1 MSRQNPR
8 SWLIASAATIG
19 IASGFLASPASVHA
33 ADLDTMFV
41 HGTPPMQPV
50 EFGTGWY
57 IRGDLAFAD
66 DSLPPLS
73 PDLSQF
79 LSSARQ
85 ASLSAGLGAGYK
97 FTNWLRTDV
106 VLDYRK
112 TISASGQGPSRRCI
126 TQLTTINNI
135 PTPTAEDD
143 CTPQY
148 NSSVRRWD
156 LLANVYADLG
166 TWYGITPYIGAGAG
180 LSLTRTSKSQRW
192 YMSNG
197 NPYHVAT
204 DGFYF
209 NWDTNNGDLR
219 YQFAWA
225 LMAGVSY
232 PLMDHLLV
240 DIGYRYINL
249 GMLPSIASPSGQVVD
264 KTMDAHEVRVGLRYM
279 ID

>member
-1 MSRQNPR
+1 MSRQNSR
-8 SWLIASAATIG
+8 LRIIAGAAAIG
-19 IASGFLASPASVHA
+19 IAYGLLAAPADVHA

-41 HGTPPMQPV
+41 HGTPPVQPV

-73 PDLSQF
+73 ADLSQF

-112 TISASGQGPSRRCI
+112 TISAAGRGPTRDCI
-126 TQLTTINNI
+126 TQLNGTPPI
-135 PTPTAEDD
+135 PAETVYGD
-143 CTPQY
+143 CTPNY

-156 LLANVYADLG
+156 LMANVYADLG

-180 LSLTRTSKSQRW
+180 LSLTRTSSSQRW
-192 YMSNG
+192 YMGNG

-209 NWDTNNGDLR
+209 NWDSNSGDLR

-232 PLMDHLLV
+232 PIMDHLLV

-249 GMLPSIASPSGQVVD
+249 G
-264 KTMDAHEVRVGLRYM
+264 
-279 ID
+279 